1 MTALRR
7 CAWAEV
13 TPAMAAYHD
22 TEWGVA
28 RHDDTA
34 LFEALSLEGAQAGL
48 SWRTVLDRREAYRQ
62 AYLGFDIPR
71 VAALSDAALE
81 AILAVGGVIR
91 HRGKIA
97 AVRGNA
103 RAALAVIAAEGSLD
117 RFLWGFAAAPAEIP
131 PGATETAAS
140 RAMSRG
146 LRGRGFRFVGP
157 TICHAFMQAV
167 GMVDGHAPWCFRAPA
182 GMSR

>member
-7 CAWAEV
+7 CAWADV

-48 SWRTVLDRREAYRQ
+48 SWRTVLERREAYRQ
-62 AYLGFDIPR
+62 AYLGFDIPL

-81 AILAVGGVIR
+81 AILAAGGVIR

-103 RAALAVIAAEGSLD
+103 RAALMVIAAEGSLD
-117 RFLWGFAAAPAEIP
+117 RFLWGFAALVPAEIP
-131 PGATETAAS
+131 PGATETEAS
-140 RAMSRG
+140 RAMSRA

-167 GMVDGHAPWCFRAPA
+167 GMVNGHAPGCFRAPP
-182 GMSR
+182 G